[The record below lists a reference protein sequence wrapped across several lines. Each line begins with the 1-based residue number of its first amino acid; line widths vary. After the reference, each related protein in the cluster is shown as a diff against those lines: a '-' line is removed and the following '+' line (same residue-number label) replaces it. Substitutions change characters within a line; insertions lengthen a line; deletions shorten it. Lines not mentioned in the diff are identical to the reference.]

1 MVRPLSVRLAS
12 AACAVSAVLLSP
24 FFALVAVPAEPSA
37 DDFAKAPALIKPSVT
52 EHLWRNVPWLL
63 SVAEGQKKAAA
74 EGKPLLLAKAA
85 QGCVVS
91 CL

>member
-1 MVRPLSVRLAS
+1 MSKSR
-12 AACAVSAVLLSP
+12 
-24 FFALVAVPAEPSA
+24 LVAAFVAPLLALAVGSRSPAVAPPE
-37 DDFAKAPALIKPSVT
+37 DDYVKAAALIKPSIL
-52 EHLWRNVPWLL
+52 EHQWTKIPWLI
-63 SVAEGQKKAAA
+63 SVADGQKKAAA

>member
-1 MVRPLSVRLAS
+1 MVRLLTLLLLPFPALA
-12 AACAVSAVLLSP
+12 AVS
-24 FFALVAVPAEPSA
+24 AEPSA
-37 DDFAKAPALIKPSVT
+37 DDFAKAPALVKPSIT
-52 EHLWRNVPWLL
+52 EHQWRSVPWLL

>member
-1 MVRPLSVRLAS
+1 MRMSRLLPLVVVPLFAFAGAIP
-12 AACAVSAVLLSP
+12 AAP
-24 FFALVAVPAEPSA
+24 PSD
-37 DDFAKAPALIKPSVT
+37 DDFAKAPALIKPSIL
-52 EHLWRNVPWLL
+52 EHQWAKIPWLL

>member
-1 MVRPLSVRLAS
+1 MTRPLA
-12 AACAVSAVLLSP
+12 LLTLP
-24 FFALVAVPAEPSA
+24 FFALAAVPAEPSA
-37 DDFAKAPALIKPSVT
+37 DDFAKAPALVKPSAT
-52 EHLWRNVPWLL
+52 EHQWRNVPWLL
-63 SVAEGQKKAAA
+63 SVHEGQKKAAA

>member
-1 MVRPLSVRLAS
+1 MLKSRIPLFAAALLA
-12 AACAVSAVLLSP
+12 
-24 FFALVAVPAEPSA
+24 FAGTVPAATPSD
-37 DDFAKAPALIKPSVT
+37 DDFAKAPALIKPGVG
-52 EHLWRNVPWLL
+52 EHQWKNIPWLL
-63 SVAEGQKKAAA
+63 SVSEGQKKAAA

>member
-1 MVRPLSVRLAS
+1 MVRPLAL
-12 AACAVSAVLLSP
+12 
-24 FFALVAVPAEPSA
+24 LVAPFLALAALPAAEPSA
-37 DDFAKAPALIKPSVT
+37 DDFAKAPALVKPGAT
-52 EHLWRNVPWLL
+52 EHQWRNVPWLL
-63 SVAEGQKKAAA
+63 SVHDGQKKAAA

>member
-1 MVRPLSVRLAS
+1 MPLSRLALFLTPILALAVGTFS
-12 AACAVSAVLLSP
+12 PAAD
-24 FFALVAVPAEPSA
+24 PSA
-37 DDFAKAPALIKPSVT
+37 DDFAKAPALIKPSAT
-52 EHLWRNVPWLL
+52 EHQWKNIPWLL
-63 SVAEGQKKAAA
+63 SVSEGQKKAAA

>member
-1 MVRPLSVRLAS
+1 MPLSRLALLLAPLLALAVGS
-12 AACAVSAVLLSP
+12 FSPAAD
-24 FFALVAVPAEPSA
+24 PSA

-52 EHLWRNVPWLL
+52 EHQWSKIPWLL